1 MGLVKRAI
9 MRVRREIMQEF
20 LDLCTRRINSTDA
33 EILEGFLIRLR
44 KTLHADICSVI
55 IKFGITIVLL
65 IGFFLLITEQPIA
78 ELLLAI
84 LPFII
89 MCLAVYGI
97 ALIGLVLKYR
107 GNSKKI
113 RKALSE
119 PKDLKCCPDEYVLK
133 KVSSSSV
140 DGEVG
145 SEVIRSA
152 YFHKRSG
159 SDEDLIH
166 VAIHND
172 GFLFDDLVLGG
183 CYHIYAINDSL
194 VCIVL
199 VTEGN

>member
-9 MRVRREIMQEF
+9 MRVRREVMQEF
-20 LDLCTRRINSTDA
+20 LDLCTRCVNPTDA

-44 KTLHADICSVI
+44 KTLHADISSVI

-89 MCLAVYGI
+89 MCLAVYVI
-97 ALIGLVLKYR
+97 ALIGVVLKYR
-107 GNSKKI
+107 GNSEKI

-133 KVSSSSV
+133 KVSSSIDSV
-140 DGEVG
+140 DED
-145 SEVIRSA
+145 IRSA

-183 CYHIYAINDSL
+183 CYRIYSINDSL

-199 VTEGN
+199 VAEGN